1 MVTQSLAASSRFLDP
16 TGRFDRP
23 AIMRAAWAMARA
35 AVAPG
40 RPIRGY
46 TPPPPPS
53 MRDAF
58 AAGLR
63 RAWDLARG
71 QRACAEHRAMMV
83 VEDARRAT
91 APADVLAVED
101 LLEART
107 AALMIDSTRR
117 MLAELAAIDAQAAA
131 LGIRL

>member
-1 MVTQSLAASSRFLDP
+1 MPLRLLTPA
-16 TGRFDRP
+16 GRFDRS
-23 AIMRAAWAMARA
+23 AIMSAAWAMARA

-40 RPIRGY
+40 RPVRGY
-46 TPPPPPS
+46 TPPPPPAL
-53 MRDAF
+53 RDAF

-71 QRACAEHRAMMV
+71 QRASAEHRAAETV
-83 VEDARRAT
+83 RRAT
-91 APADVLAVED
+91 VPADVLVVED

>member
-1 MVTQSLAASSRFLDP
+1 MSTTRTTPLRLLTPA
-16 TGRFDRP
+16 GRFDRS
-23 AIMRAAWAMARA
+23 AIMGAAWAMARA

-40 RPIRGY
+40 HPIRGY

-53 MRDAF
+53 LRDAF

-71 QRACAEHRAMMV
+71 QRASAEHRAMMV
-83 VEDARRAT
+83 LEDTRRA
-91 APADVLAVED
+91 ALPAREAAHAD

-107 AALMIDSTRR
+107 AALMIDCTRR
-117 MLAELAAIDAQAAA
+117 MVVELAAIEVQAAA